1 MWLIIGKTLQNE
13 TPKENRLIMRK
24 SKINAILVAAMLSV
38 SANAATVSDASG
50 AGYNP
55 LQTAIPSLSIA
66 PDAVG
71 GGMGDVG
78 AATAPDNNSQHWN
91 PSKYA
96 LAQSRGGVSLSYTPW
111 LRKIVDD
118 IDMVYLAGYYK
129 PTDRTAV
136 GASFR
141 YFNMGKIQLTGMP
154 DASGTPIDLGE
165 AKPYEMA
172 IDASFSMM
180 LSEYWSGGVALR
192 FIFSDLFNGVSDEEN
207 YSKAKAFGADI
218 SFTYRKPITLGA
230 YDATAGFG
238 VAITNIG
245 NKVSYDNGATYQY
258 IPTNLRVG
266 GNFEF
271 AFDDYNRLGV
281 AVDLNKLLVPT
292 PYGDTTD
299 YDTMDEYQDARDKY
313 MDGSSIGGI
322 FRSLGDAPG
331 GFKEELKEVNFSVGL
346 EYSYARKFMVRGG
359 YYNENASK
367 GNRKYFSVGA
377 GFHLSIFE
385 LNAAYL
391 ISIAQTNPLDRT
403 LRFSLGF
410 DLGGIKSLFGNNE
423 GNVVED

>member
-1 MWLIIGKTLQNE
+1 
-13 TPKENRLIMRK
+13 MRK
-24 SKINAILVAAMLSV
+24 NKINAFLVAALLSASV
-38 SANAATVSDASG
+38 SNMFAAGASTITDGSG
-50 AGYNP
+50 ANYNP

-66 PDAVG
+66 PDAKG

-78 AATAPDNNSQHWN
+78 AATAPDCNSQHWN

-96 LAQSRGGVSLSYTPW
+96 LSESRGGVAISYTPW

-129 PTDRTAV
+129 PTERTAV
-136 GASFR
+136 AASFR
-141 YFNMGKIQLTGMP
+141 YFSMGSIQLTGMP
-154 DASGTPIDLGE
+154 DATGTPTDNGT

-172 IDASFSMM
+172 IDASFSMK

-218 SFTYRKPITLGA
+218 SFAYRKPVMIGA
-230 YDATAGFG
+230 HNATAGFG

-245 NKVSYDNGATYQY
+245 NKVSYDNGTTYQY
-258 IPTNLRVG
+258 IPTNFRIG
-266 GNFEF
+266 GSFEYD
-271 AFDDYNRLGV
+271 FDDYNRLGI
-281 AVDLNKLLVPT
+281 ALDINKLLVPT
-292 PYGDTTD
+292 PYGDVSQYSDST
-299 YDTMDEYQDARDKY
+299 EYENARDKY
-313 MDGSSIGGI
+313 NDGSSIGGI

-331 GFKEELKEVNFSVGL
+331 GFKEELKEFNFSVGL

-359 YYNENASK
+359 YYNENADK

-377 GFHLSIFE
+377 GFHLMIFE

-391 ISIAQTNPLDRT
+391 ISVAQTNPLDRT
-403 LRFSLGF
+403 LRFTLGF
-410 DLGGIKSLFGNNE
+410 DLGGIKSIFGSNDA
-423 GNVVED
+423 NVEEEE